1 MLRVLIA
8 WAVALAAVSGG
19 LAPGHGSIG
28 PLAFVSV
35 EDASQLVAV
44 DLDTK
49 RVVTRIH
56 VPRSPHN
63 VAAAGR
69 LVLVTSPPAGA
80 VTLVDAPSRRVLHLF
95 SGLVSPHDVEISPSG
110 RFAYVTEERA
120 GRIAVLDL
128 RTRRLVART
137 PVGTGPHDLAI
148 SPNGRRIWVTHGP
161 HGRSP
166 TILDATD
173 PARPKLVAYAGGG
186 GEHDIAFD
194 RRGLFVWVTYW
205 DSGSVGASIVG
216 QIRAYPR
223 TGRLRRQERVGL
235 LVHHVYVDTA
245 GRVWATDHLTGD
257 VYLIGEMVRRVFS
270 GCPGAHH
277 VALAGTTRVVVA
289 CHDANAIA
297 VYDTATGR
305 RTMIPV
311 GAGPHG
317 VAVVLAR

>member
-1 MLRVLIA
+1 VLRGLIVS
-8 WAVALAAVSGG
+8 AVALAATSGG
-19 LAPGHGSIG
+19 LAPGHGPMG
-28 PLAFVSV
+28 QVAFVSV

-44 DLDTK
+44 DLDSK
-49 RVVTRIH
+49 RVVARIP
-56 VPRSPHN
+56 VPRGPHN
-63 VAAAGR
+63 VAAAED
-69 LVLVTSPPAGA
+69 LVLVTSPRAGR
-80 VTLVDAPSRRVLHLF
+80 VTLVDGARLRVLKVF
-95 SGLVSPHDVEISPSG
+95 RGFGYPHDVEVEG
-110 RFAYVTEERA
+110 ARAYVTDEARGEVV
-120 GRIAVLDL
+120 VLDL
-128 RTRRLVART
+128 RSRSIVARLR
-137 PVGTGPHDLAI
+137 VGSRPHDLAVADVAI
-148 SPNGRRIWVTHGP
+148 VTHGP
-161 HGRSP
+161 RDSALTLVGIQGQQR
-166 TILDATD
+166 
-173 PARPKLVAYAGGG
+173 ARTLRRLRVGGAP
-186 GEHDIAFD
+186 HDISKQPDTAN
-194 RRGLFVWVTYW
+194 VYVTYW

-216 QIRAYPR
+216 QIHAYPR